1 MGEAAWHVPL
11 ARGHVVHGAVHEEGC
26 ATAAHIL
33 QRRYFPL
40 PLSTHPI
47 TTSCFPAAMHHLL
60 SVSYS

>member
-1 MGEAAWHVPL
+1 MGEAARHVPL

-40 PLSTHPI
+40 PLRTHPI
-47 TTSCFPAAMHHLL
+47 ATTTFKSTA
-60 SVSYS
+60 